1 MASQT
6 TAPEPPPAANVET
19 PAPTKEML
27 AERTIRENVLWA
39 GGGALLP
46 VPVLD
51 VVAITAV
58 ELKMLKELS
67 ALYGLTFQE
76 DQVKNILFS
85 LAAGLG
91 APTIGAAVTA
101 SLLKTIPL
109 IGSLSG
115 LVAVPTFA
123 AAFTYAVGKIF
134 LQHFASGGTFLDF
147 DPQKVREY
155 FARQFDEG
163 KLVVAKL
170 RGDKT
175 AQKNH

>member
-6 TAPEPPPAANVET
+6 TTPEPPTVAKEET
-19 PAPTKEML
+19 VAPTKEMV
-27 AERTIRENVLWA
+27 AEKIIRENVLWA
-39 GGGALLP
+39 GGGGLIP

-58 ELKMLKELS
+58 ELKMLKELAS
-67 ALYGLTFQE
+67 LYELSFRE

-85 LAAGLG
+85 LAVGLG
-91 APTIGAAVTA
+91 APTLGLAVTI
-101 SLLKTIPL
+101 SLFKAVPL
-109 IGSLSG
+109 VGSLSG
-115 LVAVPTFA
+115 LIAVPTFA

-155 FARQFDEG
+155 FARQFEEG
-163 KLVVAKL
+163 KLAVAKM
-170 RGDKT
+170 RADKT
-175 AQKNH
+175 AQKSS

>member
-1 MASQT
+1 
-6 TAPEPPPAANVET
+6 
-19 PAPTKEML
+19 
-27 AERTIRENVLWA
+27 
-39 GGGALLP
+39 
-46 VPVLD
+46 
-51 VVAITAV
+51 
-58 ELKMLKELS
+58 
-67 ALYGLTFQE
+67 
-76 DQVKNILFS
+76 

-91 APTIGAAVTA
+91 APTIGAAVTT
-101 SLLKTIPL
+101 SLLKSIPL

-115 LVAVPTFA
+115 LVAVPALA

-155 FARQFDEG
+155 FARQFEEG

-175 AQKNH
+175 AQKDH